1 MRQPRYRR
9 SDRGSVTAEVA
20 IVLPVIVVMLLASA
34 WAIGLVVAQIRCT
47 DAARDVARAVARG
60 EAEGDA
66 RRIGLRAA
74 PTGAQV
80 EITRTGDDVT
90 VVVRHTVTA
99 DWPILTGVG
108 SVDLDAHATVQ
119 VEPGDLD
126 TESSD
131 DGGDG

>member
-1 MRQPRYRR
+1 MRRTRYRGC
-9 SDRGSVTAEVA
+9 DRGSVTAEVA

-34 WAIGLVVAQIRCT
+34 WAVGLVVAQIRCT

-60 EAEGDA
+60 ESQDGA

-74 PTGAQV
+74 PAGARV

-90 VVVRHTVTA
+90 VVVGYTVAA
-99 DWPILTGVG
+99 DWPVLGGVG
-108 SVDLDAHATVQ
+108 SVGVDARATVQ

-126 TESSD
+126 AGSGM
-131 DGGDG
+131 DGAGG